1 VNLKDRLS
9 SESRTAWSLASHRGA
24 NSAKA
29 STSDASSST
38 GGSLGSG
45 GSGGTLT
52 WPTPDGWK
60 PETLAFP
67 LDFAPDLPYHGEEV
81 LRFAPGFFD
90 PKASDDWSYGFA
102 WWVEEKAPI
111 DGAALTDAL
120 TKYFRGLCL
129 AVGAGKF
136 SFDPKHFQTSLSQG
150 GPDDGL
156 PGATYQGQVDSYDAF
171 TTGAPLTLRVRAHV
185 FECPAANHQ
194 VVLIGAS
201 PAANPAPIWGELSK
215 LLSSFHCG

>member
-1 VNLKDRLS
+1 MGSEMCIRDRPG
-9 SESRTAWSLASHRGA
+9 SLVAER
-24 NSAKA
+24 
-29 STSDASSST
+29 DST
-38 GGSLGSG
+38 GDAIALGPR
-45 GSGGTLT
+45 LY
-52 WPTPDGWK
+52 
-60 PETLAFP
+60 E
-67 LDFAPDLPYHGEEV
+67 
-81 LRFAPGFFD
+81 
-90 PKASDDWSYGFA
+90 
-102 WWVEEKAPI
+102 API